1 MYDGIVL
8 GLDML
13 ADQRAIDPGGKYMLV
28 VLTDGETNEGL
39 GFDNVDEAIAGARIP
54 VFTVGF
60 EADLDELGRLASLVE
75 AASINASEGDVEF
88 KLVSLFNAG
97 V

>member
-1 MYDGIVL
+1 MTL
-8 GLDML
+8 GLSML
-13 ADQRAIDPGGKYMLV
+13 AEQRAIDPSGKYMLV

-39 GFDNVDEAIAGARIP
+39 GFGDVDEVIAGLRIP

-60 EADLDELGRLASLVE
+60 EADLEELGRLASLVE
-75 AASINASEGDVEF
+75 ARQHQRQRERRRVPAA
-88 KLVSLFNAG
+88 SLFNAG